1 MINNLREHALDLCP
15 QYLFLCMFSL
25 LIYIFSINLLSNS
38 RNPKLSI
45 HESNLFSSWFNSL
58 TQWVSA
64 TDNHTLKLQSVPQ
77 ISYCMTHR
85 MTPLIYIKR
94 KPIYHFLWYL
104 SDAILSFWS
113 FDSPSFHSLSLYLN
127 RVQYTQRTK
136 SHNSFGTS
144 WWWVNH
150 HHFHFWVNYVFT
162 KCLRSYRKNIIISA
176 ILSINTICIIHW
188 AFTHIKRSI
197 LPSN

>member
-1 MINNLREHALDLCP
+1 M
-15 QYLFLCMFSL
+15 L
-25 LIYIFSINLLSNS
+25 LICVHNIFFSACLVFWFVYFQLIFCPIPVTQNYPFTNQTYLVLDSTHWLS
-38 RNPKLSI
+38 
-45 HESNLFSSWFNSL
+45 ESPQLII
-58 TQWVSA
+58 
-64 TDNHTLKLQSVPQ
+64 TLKLQSVPQ

-85 MTPLIYIKR
+85 MTPLIYIKC

-176 ILSINTICIIHW
+176 ILSINTISIIHW

>member
-1 MINNLREHALDLCP
+1 MFHRRVFCYLILPESNVCAFLKYFTSGENYRANYHYSIKTREWLTIWGN
-15 QYLFLCMFSL
+15 ML
-25 LIYIFSINLLSNS
+25 LICVHNISTHWLSESQQLIITHLNL
-38 RNPKLSI
+38 
-45 HESNLFSSWFNSL
+45 W
-58 TQWVSA
+58 
-64 TDNHTLKLQSVPQ
+64 
-77 ISYCMTHR
+77 
-85 MTPLIYIKR
+85 
-94 KPIYHFLWYL
+94 YHFLWYL

-188 AFTHIKRSI
+188 AFTHIKRTI